1 MRTCQHR
8 TPRQRRHIPTNVTPG
23 CCVMRFRCVKKTPAA
38 SWRASV
44 CVWLDAVDHVV
55 HEIVGGSKAFKR
67 GSLVITLTRRESLS
81 PAGCQLDTGA
91 AFIRAADIY
100 LARRRGG

>member
-1 MRTCQHR
+1 
-8 TPRQRRHIPTNVTPG
+8 
-23 CCVMRFRCVKKTPAA
+23 
-38 SWRASV
+38 
-44 CVWLDAVDHVV
+44 VWLDAVDHVV

-100 LARRRGG
+100 LARRRGGRARLRRNRVFRIGLDHV